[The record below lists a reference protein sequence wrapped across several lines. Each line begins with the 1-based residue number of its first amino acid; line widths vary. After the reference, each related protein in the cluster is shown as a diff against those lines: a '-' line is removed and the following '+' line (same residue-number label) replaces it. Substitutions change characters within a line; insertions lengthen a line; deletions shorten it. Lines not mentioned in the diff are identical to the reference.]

1 MTKARFG
8 ELLVNENPRLLAY
21 AVSLSREADDDD
33 LVQQTLVRSWA
44 SSESFQDGTNLQ
56 AWLI

>member
-8 ELLVNENPRLLAY
+8 EL
-21 AVSLSREADDDD
+21 
-33 LVQQTLVRSWA
+33 QQTLVRAWA
-44 SSESFQDGTNLQ
+44 GSESFQDGTNLQ